1 MAKRH
6 TYTRVKKNKLRQ
18 RVFGS
23 TILPSIPLSS
33 ADIYIYS
40 KFGDRL
46 DTLAFKYYDD
56 VSLWWIIA
64 KANHLGQ
71 GSLNIKPGTQIRIP
85 QNLQDVFAS
94 LEHRN
99 VRG

>member
-6 TYTRVKKNKLRQ
+6 TYTIVKKNKLRQ

-64 KANHLGQ
+64 KANNLDAAHIGLEVD
-71 GSLNIKPGTQIRIP
+71 NQIRIP
-85 QNLQDVFAS
+85 TNIQSVIDKLKKMS
-94 LEHRN
+94 Y
-99 VRG
+99 